1 MNKIGK
7 KEEENNPVA
16 YAKTVKKEI
25 ARKQVKVKSDFM
37 ATTQN
42 DKQVK
47 NLMKEAE
54 KPKEAEKIENILSN
68 QISSQSEVFR
78 KKLEEKRKK
87 TMLSTSDINEN
98 YDLKHKRLS
107 VSVSRNQNR
116 SILSDG
122 DRIDITPPDLY
133 GDGELPIS
141 MNNVN
146 LNEYNGN
153 NPIEPNL
160 LQCLDNSFDRV
171 DKDRIDE
178 IDVGISF
185 DMTMNTSSYNQKINR
200 LRSTK
205 QMRIFSDLKK
215 NMDNFLTDFNYY
227 FFEEVFQTVVLDIE
241 KILEEK
247 HKHILD
253 ISKNYNDQI
262 KEYEFLMTSGKKYDN
277 MTIY

>member
-68 QISSQSEVFR
+68 QISSLSVVFR

-160 LQCLDNSFDRV
+160 LQCLDNSF
-171 DKDRIDE
+171 E
-178 IDVGISF
+178 IPSSITLRSVSC
-185 DMTMNTSSYNQKINR
+185 TSSKR
-200 LRSTK
+200 LFLQPSN
-205 QMRIFSDLKK
+205 SSNDGSAS
-215 NMDNFLTDFNYY
+215 NFFATPPN
-227 FFEEVFQTVVLDIE
+227 IPA
-241 KILEEK
+241 
-247 HKHILD
+247 
-253 ISKNYNDQI
+253 
-262 KEYEFLMTSGKKYDN
+262 
-277 MTIY
+277 

>member
-16 YAKTVKKEI
+16 YAKTVKKEM
-25 ARKQVKVKSDFM
+25 ARKQVKVKANFN

-54 KPKEAEKIENILSN
+54 KPKEAEDIENILNN
-68 QISSQSEVFR
+68 QISSQSQIFR

-87 TMLSTSDINEN
+87 SMLSTSDLGDHS
-98 YDLKHKRLS
+98 DLKNKRLN
-107 VSVSRNQNR
+107 VSASRK
-116 SILSDG
+116 SILSEG

-133 GDGELPIS
+133 GDGESPIS
-141 MNNVN
+141 MNK
-146 LNEYNGN
+146 LHINEFNAN

-185 DMTMNTSSYNQKINR
+185 DMTMNTSSYNQKISK

-227 FFEEVFQTVVLDIE
+227 FFEEVFQSVVVDIE
-241 KILEEK
+241 KNLEEK

-253 ISKNYNDQI
+253 ISKNYNDQV
-262 KEYEFLMTSGKKYDN
+262 KEYEFLMTSGKKY
-277 MTIY
+277 TR